1 MKSALVTISFAAVLL
16 LASAQAQDITITWQV
31 SNDNISKGYLPKL
44 ASDGLQNVVTID
56 QMNQGKRTA
65 DGSFNDISAFQTQIG
80 TIDTA
85 SVSWAGVSEFLY
97 SPPQTTPQI
106 GLAPSIALY
115 LETSYPNC
123 DSAIE
128 VHQGAQE
135 AEGSLWYQLGSNCSP
150 EFSDIVWGKAIHYG
164 TGYNATV
171 AADLNESHPRKTTV
185 VEVHQAEQGASAL
198 WYKVGVLTGQGML
211 GAAPTISWGPT
222 TEITGNG
229 GVTQGLKPTVTVA
242 NNLALLVAESA
253 AGDGTLWY
261 SFGMVDTTTSTI
273 AWSDPVTYGDGFNPT
288 VSLYGDG
295 ISAGGLGKGRVAL
308 EAHQVDSSPG
318 SLVYSAG
325 FLSGKTPTS
334 ITWSTDVNI
343 PYANGCY
350 PSVALFFDGST
361 GTTSSVGVAET
372 HETACG
378 TAKINYSF
386 GYLTSTP

>member
-1 MKSALVTISFAAVLL
+1 VDSLSFHLVQIS
-16 LASAQAQDITITWQV
+16 
-31 SNDNISKGYLPKL
+31 P
-44 ASDGLQNVVTID
+44 VTS
-56 QMNQGKRTA
+56 NQGKRTA

-115 LETSYPNC
+115 LETAYPNC

-128 VHQGAQE
+128 VHQGAQDE
-135 AEGSLWYQLGSNCSP
+135 HGSLWYQLGSNCSP
-150 EFSDIVWGKAIHYG
+150 EFSDIIWGKAIHYA

-171 AADLNESHPRKTTV
+171 AADLNETRSRKTTV

-198 WYKVGVLTGQGML
+198 WYKVGVLTGQGKL
-211 GAAPTISWGPT
+211 GAAPSIIWGPT
-222 TEITGNG
+222 TEMMGSNG
-229 GVTQGLKPTVTVA
+229 GATQGVIPTVSVA
-242 NNLALLVAESA
+242 NNLAIVVYESSES
-253 AGDGTLWY
+253 DGVLWY
-261 SFGMVDTTTSTI
+261 SLGEVDTATSTI
-273 AWSDPVTYGDGFNPT
+273 AWGDPIFYGFGFNPT
-288 VSLYGDG
+288 VSIYGDG
-295 ISAGGLGKGRVAL
+295 TSSYGLGAGHVVV
-308 EAHQVDSSPG
+308 EAHQTGTGTDIG
-318 SLVYSAG
+318 ALEYTAG
-325 FLSGKTPTS
+325 LLTGATPTS
-334 ITWSTDVNI
+334 ITWSTSENNS
-343 PYANGCY
+343 YANGCY